1 MRPITIVRNAL
12 SLMLASSLIL
22 SACDIAFTPDVKPL
36 ELLTAEAVP
45 LGDLP
50 TQPAPQA
57 SPIPVAPTAIPVQPD
72 FKGAEDLDC
81 EEPMR
86 DDPLY
91 GYCQI
96 PGTKQYYIWIPCV
109 EACPESEY
117 GGVIVKRVAESDV
130 RDFQLLADQR
140 ADADSSQKD
149 LMAVG
154 VTAGIGD
161 LIVGGLTFGLMCGFG
176 SAFTFGL
183 SCAAWAGG
191 VLVVGGGVLYSV
203 DRSIEEG
210 DIMRSKQEAARGEF
224 DELSPE
230 TPVPAPSN
238 S

>member
-1 MRPITIVRNAL
+1 M
-12 SLMLASSLIL
+12 L
-22 SACDIAFTPDVKPL
+22 SACEVEFTPSIAPL

-45 LGDLP
+45 LGEL
-50 TQPAPQA
+50 PAPLGPAA
-57 SPIPVAPTAIPVQPD
+57 SPIAVAPTAIPILPQ
-72 FKGAEDLDC
+72 FEGAESLDC

-109 EACPESEY
+109 EECPESQYE
-117 GGVIVKRVAESDV
+117 GVLVKRVAESDV
-130 RDFQLLADQR
+130 HAFQLLADQR
-140 ADADSSQKD
+140 ADAEASQKD

-161 LIVGGLTFGLMCGFG
+161 IVVGGLSFAAMCGLG

-183 SCAAWAGG
+183 SCATWVGG
-191 VLVVGGGVLYSV
+191 VLVVGGGVWYSAN
-203 DRSIEEG
+203 RSIEEG
-210 DIMRSKQEAARGEF
+210 DTMRSKQDAARGEF

-230 TPVPAPSN
+230 TPVPPS
-238 S
+238 SDS